1 MKKYGAIAAALFAA
15 LLGIAA
21 LAPSAQAAVATYPA
35 PTVTLTVSA
44 TTVTSGSTFT
54 ATVTSSVTCHDFFS
68 FAGQHKTGVGKV
80 VTRSFRAPNVT
91 STQVFPLTVTCTY
104 STTSGGVGHAI
115 MASTASTSRTVNITV
130 VPAGAA
136 ASLPNTGGPSMW
148 WFVGGALA
156 ILIGAG
162 AMFTTRRRSAVA

>member
-35 PTVTLTVSA
+35 PTVTVTVSA
-44 TTVTSGSTFT
+44 TTVTSASSFT

-80 VTRSFRAPNVT
+80 VTKSFKAPNVT

-104 STTSGGVGHAI
+104 STGAGH
-115 MASTASTSRTVNITV
+115 ASTSRTVNITV

-136 ASLPNTGGPSMW
+136 ASLPNTGGPSVW